1 MGREKITAV
10 IPIRKGSQRVPN
22 KNFKEFYKGKNLLE
36 LKIEDLLSVQ
46 LIDDIVVN
54 TDSDDAINIAK
65 KYGVSYFKREPY
77 YASSQCSQSD
87 FFKNLAETTDSD
99 IIIHTPC
106 TSPMI
111 KVDTM
116 YDAINRFIISN
127 NDSCNAVGLVKEY
140 LWLNNTPLNYELS
153 NNVPNSQD
161 LPDVLKLTFGFN
173 ILSKQLMIEKSNVVG
188 NNPLFYIV
196 DEIEETDIDTQ
207 IDFDFAKF
215 LYSEHNKD
223 R

>member
-1 MGREKITAV
+1 MNRKKITAV

-22 KNFKEFYKGKNLLE
+22 KNFKEFCNGKNLLE
-36 LKIEDLLSVQ
+36 LKIEDLLKVH

-65 KYGVSYFKREPY
+65 QYGISYYKREDY

-87 FFKNLAETTDSD
+87 FFRNLAETTNSD

-106 TSPMI
+106 TSPLI
-111 KVDTM
+111 KVATL
-116 YDAINRFIISN
+116 YDAINRFIISE

-140 LWLNNTPLNYELS
+140 LWLNNKPLNYKIVN

-161 LPDVLKLTFGFN
+161 LPNVLKLTFGFN
-173 ILSKQLMIEKSNVVG
+173 IISKDLMIQRSNVVG
-188 NNPLFYIV
+188 YNPLFYIV
-196 DEIEETDIDTQ
+196 DEIEETDIDIQ
-207 IDFDFAKF
+207 LDFDFAKF
-215 LYSEHNKD
+215 LYSKN
-223 R
+223 RSI